1 MQSLRK
7 KDNSKSP
14 QAFQRPVR
22 TITPPIYKASTVL
35 FDSYED
41 LKQADAGEYEGVT
54 YGTDRLPTQRE
65 FENSMATL
73 EGGYCTR
80 AFQSGIAA
88 ISGALLAFTKQGD
101 HILLCDNIYGP
112 TRRFCTQ
119 ILRKFGVQTDFVP
132 PTVGQDVEKYI
143 KAETRLIFLESPGT
157 GTLEI
162 QDIRAVAEAARRR
175 GLITIVDNT
184 WATPLYMNP
193 FALGADVSIHA
204 ISKYIAG
211 YSDVLLGT
219 ATATEEHADTLQTY
233 YKTTETFAQSED
245 CYLALRGLQTLR
257 VRLRHHEIS
266 ALAIAKWLSE
276 QDLVADV
283 LHPALPSHP
292 QHALWLRDF
301 TGSSGLF
308 SFTLKAEPT
317 KAQMSRFV
325 DGLRHFGIGYSW
337 GGFKS
342 LITAGFPTRTLPS
355 RYAGR
360 TIIRLSIGMED
371 TEDLIEDLGD
381 GLSRLGSHTR

>member
-7 KDNSKSP
+7 KENSKSP

-41 LKQADAGEYEGVT
+41 LKKADAGRYEGVT
-54 YGTDRLPTQRE
+54 YGTGRLPTQRE
-65 FENSMATL
+65 FENSMAAL

-88 ISGALLAFTKQGD
+88 ISGTLLAFTKQGD

-162 QDIRAVAEAARRR
+162 QDIRAVTEVARRR

-219 ATATEEHADTLQTY
+219 ATATEEHAD
-233 YKTTETFAQSED
+233 
-245 CYLALRGLQTLR
+245 
-257 VRLRHHEIS
+257 
-266 ALAIAKWLSE
+266 
-276 QDLVADV
+276 V
-283 LHPALPSHP
+283 LHPALPGHP

-342 LITAGFPTRTLPS
+342 LITAGFPTRTLPP

-360 TIIRLSIGMED
+360 TIIRLSIG
-371 TEDLIEDLGD
+371 
-381 GLSRLGSHTR
+381 